1 MTVPRAT
8 ATSATTIQPKTAVFQ
23 CAALQR
29 PARPARFMPASFR
42 HTGVKAIGEVTDMPD
57 VGRAATLVFV
67 LAGLVT
73 SGWQAWNHHRPS
85 AKAVLETGTGREA
98 AFELHSAGDQL
109 DLTYKWA
116 GTYDGPDLKNF
127 KDLQLS

>member
-1 MTVPRAT
+1 
-8 ATSATTIQPKTAVFQ
+8 
-23 CAALQR
+23 
-29 PARPARFMPASFR
+29 
-42 HTGVKAIGEVTDMPD
+42 MPD

-85 AKAVLETGTGREA
+85 AKAVLETGAGREA

-109 DLTYKWA
+109 DLWHRVR
-116 GTYDGPDLKNF
+116 GRNDG
-127 KDLQLS
+127 